1 MSLLLD
7 ILVPWAS
14 LNVLVCCLAWLSA
27 RGLDRREA
35 VRAAGRDDDRQSVRQ
50 SADGTLH
57 LLPWQADVYEP
68 SSAR

>member
-7 ILVPWAS
+7 ILVAWAS

-35 VRAAGRDDDRQSVRQ
+35 VRALARERDRPSPRQ
-50 SADGTLH
+50 SADGTLQ
-57 LLPWQADVYEP
+57 LLTWQADVYEP

>member
-35 VRAAGRDDDRQSVRQ
+35 VRAGRDDDRQSVRQ
-50 SADGTLH
+50 SADGTLQ
-57 LLPWQADVYEP
+57 LLTWQADVYEP

>member
-14 LNVLVCCLAWLSA
+14 LNVLVCCLAWISA
-27 RGLDRREA
+27 RGLDRRQA
-35 VRAAGRDDDRQSVRQ
+35 VRGAGHDDDRKSVRQ
-50 SADGTLH
+50 STDGTLQ
-57 LLPWQADVYEP
+57 LLTWQADVYEP